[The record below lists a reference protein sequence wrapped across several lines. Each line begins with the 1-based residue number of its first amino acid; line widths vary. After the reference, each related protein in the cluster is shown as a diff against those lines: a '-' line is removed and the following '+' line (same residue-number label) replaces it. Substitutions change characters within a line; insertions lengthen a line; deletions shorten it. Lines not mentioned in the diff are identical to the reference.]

1 MKRGTVGKREIGV
14 QRQSLESE
22 EDEEQQSGETA
33 EAKNRIR
40 NTESRSYAHNVRQ
53 SKSSQK

>member
-33 EAKNRIR
+33 EAKNGIG
-40 NTESRSYAHNVRQ
+40 NTKSRGDAHDV
-53 SKSSQK
+53 